1 MSGTS
6 GIGRVDGGFLR
17 WVFGIDT
24 VTGALI
30 TTLNNPDPT
39 ASDLF
44 GVSVAV
50 AGNIAVIGASA
61 DHPGG
66 VGNAGTAYVFDTLT
80 GALTATLNN
89 PDPTAN
95 DEFGTNVAVA
105 GTTNMN

>member
-1 MSGTS
+1 MS
-6 GIGRVDGGFLR
+6 GIGPGDGGFLR

-44 GVSVAV
+44 GVGVAV

-61 DHPGG
+61 DDPGG
-66 VGNAGTAYVFDTLT
+66 VGNAGLT
-80 GALTATLNN
+80 HRERESPAELAERSSSLGGPIIEGGLGRGAGV
-89 PDPTAN
+89 PGVMSD
-95 DEFGTNVAVA
+95 
-105 GTTNMN
+105 

>member
-17 WVFGIDT
+17 WVFGIAT

-61 DHPGG
+61 DDPGG
-66 VGNAGTAYVFDTLT
+66 VGNAGL
-80 GALTATLNN
+80 
-89 PDPTAN
+89 
-95 DEFGTNVAVA
+95 
-105 GTTNMN
+105 